1 MLLLIYLLLFMIVLE
16 DEFVCFCMILFSRIY
31 NFMIIAKINSLCNL
45 SILHVKEIYS
55 IKKIKIENIFRISL

>member
-1 MLLLIYLLLFMIVLE
+1 
-16 DEFVCFCMILFSRIY
+16 MILFFKNY

-45 SILHVKEIYS
+45 SFLQVKEIYN